1 MRFMF
6 IVTSAHSGPPT
17 PELMEAMHKLADRE
31 IKAGRMLDS
40 GGLMPLATGA
50 QVRIADGQLSVVDG
64 PFVEA
69 KEVIGGYA
77 IFELPGKEEAVASA
91 KEFMQLHKDFMPG
104 WEGTCELRALR
115 RPLRR
120 GFRPARSAAM
130 TVADAHR
137 AILAVWRIEQPRL
150 ITSLARMLRDVPLA
164 EDLTQEAL
172 LAALEQWPATG
183 VPEKPGA
190 WLMATAKRRALD
202 HLRRG
207 RMLERKHEMVA
218 RDMEEEQQAMPDLDS
233 ALDDDIGD
241 EMLRLIFTACH
252 PRLSREARAALAL
265 RMICGLTTEE
275 IARAFLLPDATIAQ
289 RIVRAKRTLS
299 ESGLAYETPRG
310 EELSERL
317 SSVLEVVY
325 LIFNEGYTAARGED
339 WLRPQLCN
347 EALRMGRVLTSIA
360 PHEPEAHGLLALM
373 ELNAS
378 RTAARTDAAGEPILM
393 LDQNRAL
400 WDQFQIR
407 RGMQALGRARELG
420 GAGGF
425 YALQAAI
432 IACHAEARTADDT
445 DWSRIAGLYAELAA
459 VVRSPI
465 IELNRAVAVGMAEGP
480 EAGLSIVDRLVREP
494 ALKALSP
501 AAERSRRPAPQ
512 ARPLRRGARRVRS
525 GRGAGGQQA
534 RTGPAEA
541 ARRRGGRRSD
551 VINRH
556 VKRMSSV
563 LR

>member
-1 MRFMF
+1 M
-6 IVTSAHSGPPT
+6 
-17 PELMEAMHKLADRE
+17 
-31 IKAGRMLDS
+31 
-40 GGLMPLATGA
+40 TG
-50 QVRIADGQLSVVDG
+50 
-64 PFVEA
+64 
-69 KEVIGGYA
+69 
-77 IFELPGKEEAVASA
+77 
-91 KEFMQLHKDFMPG
+91 
-104 WEGTCELRALR
+104 
-115 RPLRR
+115 
-120 GFRPARSAAM
+120 
-130 TVADAHR
+130 ADAHR

-164 EDLTQEAL
+164 EELTQDAL
-172 LAALEQWPATG
+172 LVALERWPATG

-202 HLRRG
+202 QLRRG

-218 RDMEEEQQAMPDLDS
+218 WELEAEQQAMPDLDS

-241 EMLRLIFTACH
+241 ELLRLIFTACH
-252 PRLSREARAALAL
+252 PLLSREARAALAL

-289 RIVRAKRTLS
+289 RIVRAKRTLA

-325 LIFNEGYTAARGED
+325 LIFNEGYTAARGD
-339 WLRPQLCN
+339 NWLRPQLCN

-360 PHEPEAHGLLALM
+360 PLEPEAHGLLALM

-378 RTAARTDAAGEPILM
+378 RTAARTDAVGEPILM
-393 LDQNRAL
+393 LEQNRAL
-400 WDQFQIR
+400 WDQVQIR

-420 GAGGF
+420 GAGGV

-432 IACHAEARTADDT
+432 IACHAQARTADDT

-480 EAGLSIVDRLVREP
+480 EVALAMVDRLAHEP
-494 ALKALSP
+494 ALRSYHLLPTVRGDLLHKLGRYAEAGAAFEAAAAL
-501 AAERSRRPAPQ
+501 AGNRREHD
-512 ARPLRRGARRVRS
+512 LLTRRA
-525 GRGAGGQQA
+525 
-534 RTGPAEA
+534 AEA
-541 ARRRGGRRSD
+541 AEAA
-551 VINRH
+551 
-556 VKRMSSV
+556 MSA
-563 LR
+563 